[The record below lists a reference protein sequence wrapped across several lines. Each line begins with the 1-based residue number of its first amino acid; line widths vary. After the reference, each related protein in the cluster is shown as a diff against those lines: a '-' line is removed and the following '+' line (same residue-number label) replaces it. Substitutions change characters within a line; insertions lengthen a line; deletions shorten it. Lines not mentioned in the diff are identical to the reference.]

1 MTPEEY
7 QEYWQEIVNAGGP
20 ESYIDRELRASGA
33 YRYQRKTAKECFKL
47 FKGGTEKQQQ
57 DYIKGARAE
66 QKERSRI
73 RSFVWE
79 VYTNT
84 HINHLGNDIF
94 WSDFFDDDFFDPYN
108 RHKRIEEQELPSI
121 ETLDEV
127 ISFLHCMY
135 NSCKF
140 LSGSGMFSVFGDRG
154 PGGRGAFTN
163 RR

>member
-1 MTPEEY
+1 MRFFNCFLFLFIYLGTIHDTRRISRILAK
-7 QEYWQEIVNAGGP
+7 IVNAGGP
-20 ESYIDRELRASGA
+20 KSYIDRELRSSGA
-33 YRYQRKTAKECFKL
+33 YRYQRRKPPKNVLNFLRLAQK
-47 FKGGTEKQQQ
+47 KQQQ
-57 DYIKGARAE
+57 DYIKEARAE

-108 RHKRIEEQELPSI
+108 RHKRIEEQGLPSI

-127 ISFLHCMY
+127 ISFLNMLFQ
-135 NSCKF
+135 N
-140 LSGSGMFSVFGDRG
+140 
-154 PGGRGAFTN
+154 
-163 RR
+163 